1 MMAFAFTTGIIVVAF
16 AAGAF
21 FGREAE
27 KRHLFGKP
35 DDKAA
40 V

>member
-1 MMAFAFTTGIIVVAF
+1 MMAFAFTAAIIVIAF

-35 DDKAA
+35 DDKPAA
-40 V
+40 